1 MPKAASKSLPSSDK
15 PSKPYKGF
23 PLFAHATGQW
33 AKKIRG
39 KLAYFG
45 VWADPQAALDK
56 FLDHK
61 DELLAGRKIVN
72 KVTVRQ
78 LVNQFLTSKKA
89 RVESGEL
96 SKRTFDDYYVTC
108 ERILAVLGK
117 SRPVESIGPL
127 DFERLR
133 AQFATTHGP
142 VRLGKDI
149 TCVRVVFNYAYQ
161 SDLIKHPVKYGGN
174 FDKPSKAVLRRARK
188 PRMFTAIELR
198 KVLHAAGPQL
208 RAMIHLGL
216 NCGFGNSDC
225 ARLTLEA
232 VDLKTGWIDFPRP
245 KTGIARRIP
254 LWPETVKLLKSVIA
268 DRPTPKAATNLVFV
282 TKYGNSWEGRKRPA
296 EDADEVK
303 RSIKELLGL
312 RDNPISKEMRKVLD
326 SVGIRRKGVGFYTL
340 RHVFQTIGEQTRD
353 KDAVRA
359 IMGHV
364 ENSIAANYSE
374 EPVEDQ
380 RLIAVVNH
388 VRAWLKRTQ

>member
-1 MPKAASKSLPSSDK
+1 MPKAAPKSLASSDK

-39 KLAYFG
+39 KLSYFG
-45 VWADPQAALDK
+45 IWSDPQAALDK

-61 DELLAGRKIVN
+61 DELLAGRKIVT

-108 ERILAVLGK
+108 ERILAVFGK
-117 SRPVESIGPL
+117 NRPVESIGPL

-133 AQFATTHGP
+133 TEFATTHGP

-149 TCVRVVFNYAYQ
+149 TCVRVVFNYAYE
-161 SDLIKHPVKYGGN
+161 SDLIEHPVKYGGL
-174 FDKPSKAVLRRARK
+174 FDKPSKAVLRRNRK
-188 PRMFTAIELR
+188 PRMFTAAELR
-198 KVLHAAGPQL
+198 KVLGESGTQL
-208 RAMIHLGL
+208 KAMIYLGL

-225 ARLTLEA
+225 ARLTWDA
-232 VDLKTGWIDFPRP
+232 VDLKAGWINFPRP
-245 KTGIARRIP
+245 KTGIGRRIP
-254 LWPETVKLLKSVIA
+254 LWPETVKLLKAVIA
-268 DRPTPKAATNLVFV
+268 DRPTPKTETNLVFV

-296 EDADEVK
+296 KDADEEM
-303 RSIKELLGL
+303 RSIKELLSL

-340 RHVFQTIGEQTRD
+340 RHVFQTIAEKTRD

-374 EPVEDQ
+374 EPVEDE

-388 VRAWLKRTQ
+388 VREWLKRTR